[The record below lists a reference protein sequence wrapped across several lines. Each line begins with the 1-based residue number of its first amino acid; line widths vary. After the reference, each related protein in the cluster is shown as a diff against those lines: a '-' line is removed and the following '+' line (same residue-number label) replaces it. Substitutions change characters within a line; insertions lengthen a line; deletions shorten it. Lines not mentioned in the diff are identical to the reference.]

1 MIPLSG
7 TNLKIYGNNV
17 IKWCNDYKH
26 TRYFTNRSEQE
37 TWFNN
42 QTTILNYNQF
52 NVIKMDTDGSLAIKL
67 PVSYNHLEL
76 ATYLTFDDTSY
87 GGKRHYCFVNRV
99 EMLNKGTTILHIEI
113 DMFQTFYYNVGWM
126 PSYVEREHCPQYQSN
141 GLPVVNTIDEG
152 LNYGDMYDT
161 VSVENYE
168 MLEGVYFLVIVCKQV
183 VHNGEQTVA
192 GTIKPIQNG
201 LVQPLTFYIH
211 PFISDGDTPT
221 VSINNEV
228 VGLAQTQRVLEH
240 LYEDESMINN
250 IVSLYV
256 TKHPG
261 LNINGDR
268 TTSVNFQGLQVSVV
282 DLGSTEGGAT
292 PPKTLYVH
300 SLPSYGYNSFH
311 NYNKPKYD
319 GFRPVKESKLLMHPY
334 ALTVIDDFKGN
345 RMEIK
350 NEYIEHTN
358 LQIQPQGSL
367 GVSNKTSYQPLFYN
381 MGEEHRQAGLEW
393 AMIDNSPNDVPIITD
408 MLSAYLQ
415 GNRNSLENQKNSIAF
430 NGAMGVVGS
439 GLSIVSS
446 VASKNIEGAVNG
458 LASGV
463 SGAGNSI
470 LQLQGMLAKSKDI
483 DNLPPNLTK
492 QGSNTYF
499 DFGNMFEGVFIIKKQ
514 IKPEYQKMLEDFFNM
529 YGYKVNSVKIPNLK
543 TRQYW
548 NFVKTIDATLQGG
561 VNNEVRIKLQTIF
574 NNGITLWHTDNIGN
588 YNLENGVI

>member
-1 MIPLSG
+1 MSIPLSG
-7 TNLKIYGNNV
+7 SNIRLYTGIP
-17 IKWCNDYKH
+17 WRNDYKH
-26 TRYFTNRSEQE
+26 TRHFTSVSEQNS
-37 TWFNN
+37 WFASKTPVATMS
-42 QTTILNYNQF
+42 QANYVRIEGKYSVQVPHHHDTLINVNYMTFQNTQF
-52 NVIKMDTDGSLAIKL
+52 T
-67 PVSYNHLEL
+67 
-76 ATYLTFDDTSY
+76 
-87 GGKRHYCFVNRV
+87 GKVFYCFVTKI
-99 EMLNKGTTILHIEI
+99 EYINKSTTRIHFELDLVQTWFPHTS
-113 DMFQTFYYNVGWM
+113 FQ

-168 MLEGVYFLVIVCKQV
+168 PLEGVYFLVIVCKQV

-192 GTIKPIQNG
+192 GTIKPMQNG
-201 LVQPLTFYIH
+201 LVQPLTFYVH

-228 VGLAQTQRVLEH
+228 QGLAQTQRVLEH
-240 LYEDESMINN
+240 LYQDESMINN

-256 TKHPG
+256 TKNPG
-261 LNINGDR
+261 LAINGDR

-300 SLPSYGYNSFH
+300 TLTTYGYNNSQ

-319 GFRPVKESKLLMHPY
+319 GFRPVNESKLLMYPY

-350 NEYIEHTN
+350 NEYIEHAN

-367 GVSNKTSYQPLFYN
+367 GVSNKISYQPLFYN
-381 MGEEHRQAGLEW
+381 MSTEHRQAGLEW

-415 GNRNSLENQKNSIAF
+415 GNRNSLEVQKNSIAF

-439 GLSIVSS
+439 GLGVVSS
-446 VASKNIEGAVNG
+446 VMSKDIGGGVNG
-458 LASGV
+458 LVGGV

-514 IKPEYQKMLEDFFNM
+514 IKKEYQAMLEDYFKM
-529 YGYKVNSVKIPNLK
+529 YGYKVNRIKVPNIR
-543 TRQYW
+543 TRQ
-548 NFVKTIDATLQGG
+548 NFNFIKTLDCTLKGSIPQDQL
-561 VNNEVRIKLQTIF
+561 VSLQTIF
-574 NNGITLWHTDNIGN
+574 DNGITLWHTDDIGN
-588 YNLENGVI
+588 FNLSNGVR